1 MPFLDLNVSIFDRWS
16 CLAPTVFY
24 SLSLLNILQASRSV
38 PQFSVNSSKVS
49 VMLLGVIIM
58 VPHFAGGVLPS

>member
-1 MPFLDLNVSIFDRWS
+1 MSIFDRWS

-38 PQFSVNSSKVS
+38 LQLSVNSSNVGA
-49 VMLLGVIIM
+49 MLLSVIIM

>member
-16 CLAPTVFY
+16 FLAPTVFY

-38 PQFSVNSSKVS
+38 LQLSIDSLRFGA
-49 VMLLGVIIM
+49 MLLVVIIM
-58 VPHFAGGVLPS
+58 VPHFAGEVLPS